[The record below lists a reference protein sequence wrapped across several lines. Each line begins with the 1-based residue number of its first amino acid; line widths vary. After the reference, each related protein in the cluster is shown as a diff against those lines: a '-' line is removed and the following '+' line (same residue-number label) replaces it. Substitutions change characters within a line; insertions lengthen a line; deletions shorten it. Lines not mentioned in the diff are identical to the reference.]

1 MLAHPFFSIGFRP
14 FYLGAALFACLA
26 IPLWTVG
33 YTAGA
38 RISGAFPAFGW
49 HVHEMLFGFAPAVIV
64 GFLLTAVRN
73 WTGLPT
79 ASAGGLAA
87 LFALWIAGRVAALVA
102 PGEISSAL
110 VDLSFLPVA
119 ACCLAAPLWR
129 ARNTRNGFV
138 VGILLILFLT
148 NVAFYGAGFGWLP
161 GTAMRIAEVTALNVI
176 TLLMIIIGGRVIPAF
191 SANATESLKPKR
203 WPALE
208 TFAVGLMV
216 LIALLDL
223 VAPLRAPLQ
232 APLQAPLLVGTEA
245 TTYQLLLVTTAMVH
259 LVRLAAW
266 QPWKTLRNPLLLV
279 LPVSYLWIPICLLLR
294 GLLNGSPGYIPSPA
308 VHALVVG
315 AMAGLMLSMMTR
327 SALGHTGRPL
337 RAGRVEVTCFLAI
350 HAAALTR
357 VFGTLLDPARTTTW
371 ITVSGILW
379 TIAFAT
385 FAAGYLSILTT
396 PRRAG

>member
-1 MLAHPFFSIGFRP
+1 MTAHPFFSIGFRP

-33 YTAGA
+33 YTTGA
-38 RISGAFPAFGW
+38 RISGTFPAFSW

-79 ASAGGLAA
+79 PSAGRLAA
-87 LFALWIAGRVAALVA
+87 LFTLWIAGRVAALVA
-102 PGEISSAL
+102 PGTIPSAL
-110 VDLSFLPVA
+110 VDLSFLPIA
-119 ACCLAAPLWR
+119 ACSLALPLWR
-129 ARNTRNGFV
+129 ARNARNSFV
-138 VGILLILFLT
+138 IGILLLLLLA
-148 NVAFYGAGFGWLP
+148 NAAFYGALFEWLP
-161 GTAMRIAEVTALNVI
+161 ASTARIAEVTALNVI

-191 SANATESLKPKR
+191 SANAIESLKPKR

-223 VAPLRAPLQ
+223 A
-232 APLQAPLLVGTEA
+232 APLLVGLEA

-337 RAGRVEVTCFLAI
+337 RAGAVEVTCFLAI

-357 VFGTLLDPARTTTW
+357 VCGTLLDPARTTTW

-385 FAAGYLSILTT
+385 FAAGYLSILTA
-396 PRRAG
+396 PRQAE

>member
-1 MLAHPFFSIGFRP
+1 LTAHPFFSIGFRP

-26 IPLWTVG
+26 IPLWTVS
-33 YTAGA
+33 YTTGG
-38 RISGAFPAFGW
+38 RISGTFPAFSW
-49 HVHEMLFGFAPAVIV
+49 HIHEMLFGFAPAVIV

-79 ASAGGLAA
+79 PSAGRLAA
-87 LFALWIAGRVAALVA
+87 LFGLWIAGRVAALVA
-102 PGEISSAL
+102 PGAIASAL
-110 VDLSFLPVA
+110 VDLSFLPIA
-119 ACCLAAPLWR
+119 ACCLTLPLWR
-129 ARNTRNGFV
+129 ARNARNSFV
-138 VGILLILFLT
+138 IGILLLLFLA
-148 NVAFYGAGFGWLP
+148 NVAFHGALLGWLP
-161 GTAMRIAEVTALNVI
+161 MTAVRIAEVSALNVV

-191 SANATESLKPKR
+191 SANAIESLKPKR

-216 LIALLDL
+216 LIALIDL
-223 VAPLRAPLQ
+223 LSPLQ
-232 APLQAPLLVGTEA
+232 GRLLMGTAA

-266 QPWKTLRNPLLLV
+266 QPWKTLQNPLLLV

-337 RAGRVEVTCFLAI
+337 RAGRIEVTCFLAI

-357 VFGTLLDPARTTTW
+357 VFGTLLDPARNATW

-385 FAAGYLSILTT
+385 FAAGYLSILTA

>member
-1 MLAHPFFSIGFRP
+1 
-14 FYLGAALFACLA
+14 
-26 IPLWTVG
+26 
-33 YTAGA
+33 
-38 RISGAFPAFGW
+38 
-49 HVHEMLFGFAPAVIV
+49 MLFGFAPAVIV

-79 ASAGGLAA
+79 ASAGHLAA
-87 LFALWIAGRVAALVA
+87 LFTLWIAGRVAAVIA
-102 PGEISSAL
+102 PGTIPAAL
-110 VDLSFLPVA
+110 VDLSFLPIA
-119 ACCLAAPLWR
+119 ACLLALPLWR
-129 ARNTRNGFV
+129 ARNARNGFIIGV
-138 VGILLILFLT
+138 LLLLFLT

-161 GTAMRIAEVTALNVI
+161 VTAMRIAEVTALNVI

-191 SANATESLKPKR
+191 SANAIESLKPKR

-223 VAPLRAPLQ
+223 LAPLLAR
-232 APLQAPLLVGTEA
+232 LQAPLLVGTAA

-266 QPWKTLRNPLLLV
+266 QPWKTLQNPLLLV

-337 RAGRVEVTCFLAI
+337 RAGAVEVTCFLAI
-350 HAAALTR
+350 HAAALAR
-357 VFGTLLDPARTTTW
+357 VFGTLLDPAHTTTW
-371 ITVSGILW
+371 IAVSGILW

-385 FAAGYLSILTT
+385 FAAGYLPILTA